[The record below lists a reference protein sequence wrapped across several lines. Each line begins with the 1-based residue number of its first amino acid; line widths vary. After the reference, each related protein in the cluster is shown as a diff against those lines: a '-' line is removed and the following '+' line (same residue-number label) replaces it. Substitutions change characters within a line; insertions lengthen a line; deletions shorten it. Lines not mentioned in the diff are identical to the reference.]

1 MSKQSGF
8 TIIELVMVIVIL
20 GILAAIAV
28 PKFVDLQTSALNAS
42 KRGMSGAVKSS
53 LAIAVAENKAFPD
66 LTTLATYV
74 QGENVVA
81 AATGISVDID
91 GTAYIVPTYKD
102 SSCTAGQE
110 TGNTTDVVRCVG
122 TIP

>member
-1 MSKQSGF
+1 MSRQSGF

-53 LAIAVAENKAFPD
+53 LAIAIADTKAFPNV
-66 LTTLATYV
+66 TTLATYV

-81 AATGISVDID
+81 ATTGVSLDID
-91 GTAYIVPTYKD
+91 GTAYIVPTFKD
-102 SSCTAGQE
+102 SSCTTAQA
-110 TGNTTDVVRCVG
+110 TSAVTDIVRCVG

>member
-66 LTTLATYV
+66 VTTLATYV